1 LIPECINLLKY
12 VESNFHQQQDKKNI
26 SMLINRLKWYL
37 KWKQLKS
44 NPLPKDKLEVI
55 FNSIEKI
62 AEKEQEKL
70 YYELE
75 KDYVIKEEKLQRKN
89 KLTKI

>member
-1 LIPECINLLKY
+1 
-12 VESNFHQQQDKKNI
+12 
-26 SMLINRLKWYL
+26 MLINRLKWYL